1 MVKIKLYKNSW
12 KRLNE
17 SDSNALMIQKQQ
29 LVAQLAQNKQF
40 IDNYTMKNN
49 TIANQIQQIDLELQ
63 NNGITMDSSILSAT
77 QDSSMNQAQNQIN
90 NTENNTQGTQGT
102 QQQNIPLQ

>member
-1 MVKIKLYKNSW
+1 MVKIKLYKNSR

-40 IDNYTMKNN
+40 IDSYTMKNSA
-49 TIANQIQQIDLELQ
+49 IVNQIQQIDLALQ
-63 NNGITMDSSILSAT
+63 NNGITTDSSILSAT
-77 QDSSMNQAQNQIN
+77 QDTSVNQVQNQNN
-90 NTENNTQGTQGT
+90 NTENNAEGT